1 MPASL
6 KDFQSDVV
14 LRDGRTV
21 TLRAV
26 RLVDADALIALGRLL
41 EPGSLRLHT
50 AQPVGSV
57 EADVAA
63 LVQVSDDQVVLI
75 AEAGPD
81 LIGVATYAR
90 NTGGGATAEVRFSVQ
105 PSWQGRGLATLLL
118 ESLARIARARD
129 LQGFEAF
136 IPRQNGAMLPV
147 FVDSGYLVRHADAA
161 DVVHVQLQL
170 APSAAHD
177 ARMAARSRTAAAASM
192 RAVFAPRSVAVIGA
206 NRERGKIGSEI
217 LHNIL
222 DGGYTGRLYVVHP
235 TAHEIE
241 GVRAY
246 PTIAAIGAPI
256 DLAVVTVPAA
266 AVLPTVNACIAA
278 DVQALVVISAG
289 FGEIGGEG
297 RARESALV
305 DLVRHAGIRM
315 VGPNC
320 MGLINTA
327 ADVRLN
333 ATFSPVAP
341 PPGRVAMSTQSG
353 ALGLA
358 ILDYARKLHIG
369 FSTFVSVGN
378 KADVSSNDLIQY
390 WAEDAQTD
398 VIVLYLESFGNP
410 RKFSQIA
417 RRVGRTKPIVAVKA
431 GRSAVGARAA
441 SSHTGALAS
450 SDTIVDALF
459 RQSGVIRTTTIEEL
473 FDVATLLANQPV
485 PKSRRVAI
493 LTNAGGPGI
502 LAADACEAQGL
513 ALPPPSDLTVT
524 RLRAFLPP
532 AAALGNPIDMLAS
545 APADHYRQSLE
556 AVLADEEIDSVIVIF
571 IPPMVTKGTDVA
583 EAIRQAAAT
592 RPEKPVLAVFISA
605 DPAPPMLAPIPSYT
619 FPEAA
624 AVALAHTAS
633 YGEWRRAP
641 EGTVR
646 SFPDLDRALVR
657 EVIARVLARGG
668 GWATPDESQALLSGA
683 GIPAARGALVESIEA
698 AVAAADRLGYP
709 VVMKAAGPRI
719 VHKTEMKAVHVGL
732 DTADA
737 VRRAWQELDGRLH
750 DVMTGALV
758 QQQVSGGVEMLVG
771 MVEDPTFG
779 PVLACASGGTLTEV
793 LADSQFR
800 LHPITDLDAAA
811 MIDGLRASV
820 LLRGYRGAKPAD
832 ISALRDALCRL
843 SALVDVAPEIREL
856 DINPLAVL
864 PDGVRALDTRVKVE
878 LPQARKVT
886 RQVSY

>member
-1 MPASL
+1 MIVPPARTY
-6 KDFQSDVV
+6 QSDVV
-14 LRDGRTV
+14 LRDGRTI
-21 TLRAV
+21 TLRTA
-26 RLVDADALIALGRLL
+26 RETDTPALIELGRWLESGALRRHAADAPTSA
-41 EPGSLRLHT
+41 
-50 AQPVGSV
+50 AQ
-57 EADVAA
+57 EAAELTMTREAQLVLVADA
-63 LVQVSDDQVVLI
+63 GGELV
-75 AEAGPD
+75 A
-81 LIGVATYAR
+81 VASCAR
-90 NTGGGATAEVRFSVQ
+90 AASSGAAEVRFNVH
-105 PSWQGRGLATLLL
+105 PTWQGRGLGTLLL
-118 ESLARIARARD
+118 EALARLVRRRD
-129 LQGFEAF
+129 WQTVEAF
-136 IPRQNGAMLPV
+136 VPHDNAAMLAV
-147 FVDSGYLVRHADAA
+147 FVDSGYRVSQADAPGH
-161 DVVHVQLQL
+161 VHVELGL
-170 APSAAHD
+170 TPSPAHD
-177 ARMAARSRTAAAASM
+177 ARLAARSQTAAAASL
-192 RAVFAPRSVAVIGA
+192 RPVFAPRSVAVIGA

-217 LHNIL
+217 LHNII
-222 DGGYTGRLYVVHP
+222 DGGFTGRLFVVHP
-235 TAHEIE
+235 TATEIE
-241 GVRAY
+241 GVKAF
-246 PTIAAIGAPI
+246 PTIAAIHEPI

-266 AVLPTVNACIAA
+266 AVLQTVDACIAA
-278 DVQALVVISAG
+278 GVQALVVISAG
-289 FGEIGGEG
+289 FGEIGGDG
-297 RARESALV
+297 RAREAALV
-305 DLVRHAGIRM
+305 DRVRAAGIRM

-327 ADVRLN
+327 PGTRLN

-390 WAEDAQTD
+390 WSDDPQTD

-513 ALPPPSDLTVT
+513 SLPPPSEDTVA
-524 RLRAFLPP
+524 RLRAILPA

-545 APADHYRQSLE
+545 APAEHYRQSLE
-556 AVLADEEIDSVIVIF
+556 ALLADDEIDSVIVIF
-571 IPPMVTKGTDVA
+571 IPPMVTRGADVA
-583 EAIRQAAAT
+583 QAIRDAAVT
-592 RPEKPVLAVFISA
+592 RPDKAVLAVFISA
-605 DPAPPMLAPIPSYT
+605 DPAPPMLAPIPAFT

-624 AVALAHTAS
+624 AVALAHAAS

-641 EGTVR
+641 EGSVL
-646 SFPDLDRALVR
+646 SFPDLDREVVR
-657 EVIARVLARGG
+657 RTVDAVLGRGG
-668 GWATPDESQALLSGA
+668 GWATPDEAQSLLRA
-683 GIPAARGALVESIEA
+683 VGIPAAGGALAATVDEA
-698 AVAAADRLGYP
+698 VSAADRLGYP
-709 VVMKAAGPRI
+709 VVLKAAGPRI
-719 VHKTEMKAVHVGL
+719 VHKTEMQAVRVGL
-732 DTADA
+732 ESGDD
-737 VRRAWQELDGRLH
+737 VRRAWMEFENRLQG
-750 DVMTGALV
+750 VMTGAFV

-779 PVLACASGGTLTEV
+779 PVIACASGGTLTEV

-800 LHPITDLDAAA
+800 LHPITDLDAAS
-811 MIDGLRASV
+811 MIDSLRTSV

-832 ISALRDALCRL
+832 IGALRDALCRL
-843 SALVDVAPEIREL
+843 SALVDIAPEIREL
-856 DINPLAVL
+856 DINPLTVR
-864 PDGVRALDTRVKVE
+864 PDGVRALDTRVRIAPPE
-878 LPQARKVT
+878 PPRKS
-886 RQVSY
+886 RQITY